1 MAGQAAARL
10 MVAQSA
16 VGIAGLVGIAWL
28 LSDQRRLVSW
38 RIIAAGLIVQFLL
51 ALLLLKFPP
60 SQALFLGLTR
70 LVDAVQAATIAGTS
84 FVFGYVGGGRSPFA
98 ITDPGA
104 GFVLAFQALPLVLL
118 MSALSA
124 LLYHW
129 RILPWVVKG
138 FSLLLERSMGLGGAV
153 GVSSAANAFVGMV
166 EAPLLIRPYLARLS
180 RGELFVV
187 MTGGMATIAGTMM
200 VLYATFL
207 TGVIPDPIGH
217 LLTASLISVPAAIMV
232 AKIMIPDDSRTGG
245 GGDQPMVYAGSMDAV
260 VRGTADG
267 VGLLINIIAML
278 IVLVALVALANGLL
292 ALLPDVAGAPVTLQ
306 RLMGLVMAPIV
317 WLMGIPAAEMM
328 TAGALMG
335 TKTVLNELLAYVDLA
350 HLPPGALSER
360 SRVIMT
366 YGLCGFANFGSL
378 GIMIAGLAAMAPQ
391 RRDDIVAL
399 GGRSIISGTLASCLT
414 GAVVGILI

>member
-1 MAGQAAARL
+1 MAVLQG
-10 MVAQSA
+10 VA
-16 VGIAGLVGIAWL
+16 GIVGLVAIAWL
-28 LSDQRRLVSW
+28 LSENRRRLSW
-38 RIIAAGLIVQFLL
+38 RVVLAGLLIQF
-51 ALLLLKFPP
+51 AVAALLLKFPA
-60 SQALFLGLTR
+60 SQSLFLALNQVVG
-70 LVDAVQAATIAGTS
+70 AVQSATQAGTA
-84 FVFGYVGGGRSPFA
+84 FVFGYVGGGKAPFA
-98 ITDPGA
+98 MTDPAA

-124 LLYHW
+124 ILYHW
-129 RILPWVVKG
+129 RVLPLVVRA
-138 FSLLLERSMGLGGAV
+138 FSALLERTMGLGGAV

-166 EAPLLIRPYLARLS
+166 EAPLLIRPYMAKLS

-207 TGVIPDPIGH
+207 TGVIPDPVGH

-232 AKIMIPDDSRTGG
+232 AKVMVPDDSRTGG
-245 GGDQPMVYAGSMDAV
+245 GQAMPDAYSGTMDAV
-260 VRGTADG
+260 VKGTADG
-267 VGLLINIIAML
+267 VQLLINIVAML

-292 ALLPDVAGAPVTLQ
+292 GLLPDLWGAPLTLQ
-306 RLMGLVMAPIV
+306 RLLGWVMAPVV
-317 WLMGIPAAEMM
+317 WLMGVPASEMVA
-328 TAGALMG
+328 AGALMG

-350 HLPPGALSER
+350 RLPAGALSER

-378 GIMIAGLAAMAPQ
+378 GIMIAGLSAMAPE
-391 RRDDIVAL
+391 RRAEVVAL

-414 GAVVGILI
+414 GAVVGLLI

>member
-1 MAGQAAARL
+1 

-16 VGIAGLVGIAWL
+16 VGIAGLVAIAWL
-28 LSDQRRLVSW
+28 LSEQRRLVSW

-60 SQALFLGLTR
+60 SQTLFLGLTR

-98 ITDPGA
+98 VTDPGA

-129 RILPWVVKG
+129 RILPLVVKA
-138 FSLLLERSMGLGGAV
+138 FSRLLERSMGLGGAV

-232 AKIMIPDDSRTGG
+232 AKIMIPDDTRTGG
-245 GGDQPMVYAGSMDAV
+245 QDDQPIVYASSMDAV

-292 ALLPDVAGAPVTLQ
+292 ALLPEIAGAPVTLQ

-350 HLPPGALSER
+350 HLPAGALSER

>member
-1 MAGQAAARL
+1 MVGQG
-10 MVAQSA
+10 A

-28 LSDQRRLVSW
+28 LSEQRRLVSW

-98 ITDPGA
+98 VTDPGA

-129 RILPWVVKG
+129 RILPLVVKA
-138 FSLLLERSMGLGGAV
+138 FSRLLERSMGLGGAV

-166 EAPLLIRPYLARLS
+166 EAPLLIRPYLAKLS

-207 TGVIPDPIGH
+207 AGVIPDPIGH

-232 AKIMIPDDSRTGG
+232 AKIMIPDDTRTGG
-245 GGDQPMVYAGSMDAV
+245 HDDQPMVYASSMDAV
-260 VRGTADG
+260 VKGTADG

-306 RLMGLVMAPIV
+306 RLMGLGMAPIV
-317 WLMGIPAAEMM
+317 WLMGIPAQEMM

-350 HLPPGALSER
+350 HLPVGALSER

>member
-1 MAGQAAARL
+1 

-16 VGIAGLVGIAWL
+16 VGIAGLVAIAWA
-28 LSDQRRLVSW
+28 LSEQRRLVSW

-60 SQALFLGLTR
+60 SQTLFLGLTR
-70 LVDAVQAATIAGTS
+70 LVDAVQAATITGTS

-98 ITDPGA
+98 VTDPGA

-129 RILPWVVKG
+129 RILPLVVKT
-138 FSLLLERSMGLGGAV
+138 FSWLLERSMGLGGAV

-166 EAPLLIRPYLARLS
+166 EAPLLIRPYLVKLS

-232 AKIMIPDDSRTGG
+232 AKIMIPDDTRTGG
-245 GGDQPMVYAGSMDAV
+245 QDDQPMVYASSMDAV

-292 ALLPDVAGAPVTLQ
+292 ALLPEIAGAPVTLQ

-317 WLMGIPAAEMM
+317 WLMGIPAEEMM

-350 HLPPGALSER
+350 HLPAGALSER

>member
-1 MAGQAAARL
+1 MA
-10 MVAQSA
+10 VQSA
-16 VGIAGLVGIAWL
+16 VGIAGLVAIAWL
-28 LSDQRRLVSW
+28 LSEQRRLVSW

-60 SQALFLGLTR
+60 SQTLFLGLTR

-98 ITDPGA
+98 VTDPGA

-129 RILPWVVKG
+129 RILPLVVKA
-138 FSLLLERSMGLGGAV
+138 FSRLLERSMGLGGAV

-232 AKIMIPDDSRTGG
+232 AKIMIPDDTRTGG
-245 GGDQPMVYAGSMDAV
+245 QDDQPMVYASSMDAV

-292 ALLPDVAGAPVTLQ
+292 ALLPEIAGAPVTLQ

-350 HLPPGALSER
+350 HLPAGALSER

-378 GIMIAGLAAMAPQ
+378 GIMIAGLAAMAPE

>member
-1 MAGQAAARL
+1 

-16 VGIAGLVGIAWL
+16 VGIAGLVAIAWL
-28 LSDQRRLVSW
+28 LSEQRRLVSW

-98 ITDPGA
+98 VTDPGA

-129 RILPWVVKG
+129 RILPLVVKA
-138 FSLLLERSMGLGGAV
+138 FSRLLERSMGLGGAV

-232 AKIMIPDDSRTGG
+232 AKIMIPDDTRTGG
-245 GGDQPMVYAGSMDAV
+245 QDDQPMVYASSMDAV

-267 VGLLINIIAML
+267 IGLLINIIAML

-292 ALLPDVAGAPVTLQ
+292 ALLPEIAGAPVTLQ

-350 HLPPGALSER
+350 HLPAGALSER

-378 GIMIAGLAAMAPQ
+378 GIMIAGLAAMAPE

>member
-16 VGIAGLVGIAWL
+16 VGIAGLVAIAWL
-28 LSDQRRLVSW
+28 LSEQRRLVSW

-98 ITDPGA
+98 VTDPGA

-129 RILPWVVKG
+129 RILPLVVKA
-138 FSLLLERSMGLGGAV
+138 FSRLLERSMGLGGAV

-232 AKIMIPDDSRTGG
+232 AKIMIPDDTRTGG
-245 GGDQPMVYAGSMDAV
+245 QDDQPMVYASSMDAV

-267 VGLLINIIAML
+267 IGLLINIIAML

-292 ALLPDVAGAPVTLQ
+292 ALLPEIAGAPVTLQ

-350 HLPPGALSER
+350 HLPAGALSER

-378 GIMIAGLAAMAPQ
+378 GIMIAGLAAMAPE

>member
-1 MAGQAAARL
+1 

-16 VGIAGLVGIAWL
+16 VGIAGLVAIAWL
-28 LSDQRRLVSW
+28 LSEQRRLVSW

-60 SQALFLGLTR
+60 SQTLFLGLTR

-98 ITDPGA
+98 VTDPGA

-129 RILPWVVKG
+129 RILPLVVKA
-138 FSLLLERSMGLGGAV
+138 FSRLLERSMGLGGAV

-232 AKIMIPDDSRTGG
+232 AKIMIPDDTRTGG
-245 GGDQPMVYAGSMDAV
+245 QDDQPIVYASSMDAV

-292 ALLPDVAGAPVTLQ
+292 ALLPEIAGAPVTLQ

-350 HLPPGALSER
+350 HLPAGALSER

-378 GIMIAGLAAMAPQ
+378 GIMIAGLAAMAPE

>member
-1 MAGQAAARL
+1 M
-10 MVAQSA
+10 
-16 VGIAGLVGIAWL
+16 
-28 LSDQRRLVSW
+28 
-38 RIIAAGLIVQFLL
+38 
-51 ALLLLKFPP
+51 
-60 SQALFLGLTR
+60 
-70 LVDAVQAATIAGTS
+70 
-84 FVFGYVGGGRSPFA
+84 
-98 ITDPGA
+98 
-104 GFVLAFQALPLVLL
+104 
-118 MSALSA
+118 
-124 LLYHW
+124 
-129 RILPWVVKG
+129 
-138 FSLLLERSMGLGGAV
+138 

-166 EAPLLIRPYLARLS
+166 EAPLLIRPYLAKLS

-207 TGVIPDPIGH
+207 AGVIPDPIGH

-232 AKIMIPDDSRTGG
+232 AKIMIPDDTRTGG
-245 GGDQPMVYAGSMDAV
+245 HDDQPMVYASSMDAV

-317 WLMGIPAAEMM
+317 WLMGIPAQEMM

-350 HLPPGALSER
+350 HLPAGALSER

-378 GIMIAGLAAMAPQ
+378 GIMIAGLAAMAPE

-414 GAVVGILI
+414 GAVVGILL

>member
-1 MAGQAAARL
+1 

-16 VGIAGLVGIAWL
+16 VGIAGLVAIAWA
-28 LSDQRRLVSW
+28 LSEQRRRVSW

-98 ITDPGA
+98 VTDPGA

-124 LLYHW
+124 LFYHW
-129 RILPWVVKG
+129 RILPLVVKA
-138 FSLLLERSMGLGGAV
+138 FSRLLERSLGLGGAV

-166 EAPLLIRPYLARLS
+166 EAPLLIRPYLAKLS

-207 TGVIPDPIGH
+207 AGVIPDPIGH

-232 AKIMIPDDSRTGG
+232 AKIMIPDDTRTGG
-245 GGDQPMVYAGSMDAV
+245 HDDQPMVYASSMDAV

-317 WLMGIPAAEMM
+317 WLMGIPAQEMM

-350 HLPPGALSER
+350 HLPAGALSER

-378 GIMIAGLAAMAPQ
+378 GIMIAGLAAMAPE

-414 GAVVGILI
+414 GAVVGILL